1 MNQYAFSVFMETH
14 RQNNIDEKIN
24 FRAIGSALKTKAKD
38 VGSKAASQAA
48 TSAGAAAGGFR
59 SQLKTNLASGQGL
72 KDSLKGAAGTAVEK
86 GISSVVKDPEKAAAL
101 TQGVTRFGG
110 GLLSRIRGAI
120 QSSPHSFANMYKHM
134 DNSTYQDAADEY
146 GNNTVTQI
154 PSLARVGPGS
164 GSGSKARQTGNI
176 IDPRLRTMIQAGL
189 A

>member
-24 FRAIGSALKTKAKD
+24 FRAIGSALKSKA
-38 VGSKAASQAA
+38 SKAASQAA

-72 KDSLKGAAGTAVEK
+72 EASLKGAAGKAVET